1 MSIFTVTHKDTTSR
15 ARLGRLTL
23 GHGVVET
30 PVFMPVGTAGTVKG
44 ILHDAVAAIG
54 YDLILGNTYHLYLR
68 PGLEVL
74 ESFGGLHAFSGWR
87 GNLLTDSGG
96 FQVFSLKGLRKIEEQ
111 GVAFQSHIDGSRHLF
126 TPENVVDTQRIIGSD
141 IAMVLDVCTP
151 PAIDHRKAR
160 EAMELTHRWAERA
173 LEHRIKLGD
182 AFAGNLFGIVQ
193 GNFYEDLRSESV
205 AFFNEMNFDGIAIG
219 GLSVGES
226 EAQFAHFLAH
236 TASRITEE
244 KPRYVMGIGSPD
256 YILEA
261 VENGID
267 MFDCVLA
274 TRMARNGGLFTK
286 DGVIT
291 MKKAIHKF
299 DKGPVQEG
307 CRCPAC
313 TTYSRAYLHH
323 LFKAGEMLGPMLA
336 TIHNLTFFH
345 TFLEEIRLAIAQDR
359 FATFKREDLGRFY
372 ADR

>member
-1 MSIFTVTHKDTTSR
+1 MSIFVQTHQDSTSR
-15 ARLGRLTL
+15 ARLGLLTL
-23 GHGVVET
+23 GHGTVET

-44 ILHDAVAAIG
+44 ILHESVAAIG

-74 ESFGGLHAFSGWR
+74 DTYGGLHAFSGWR

-96 FQVFSLKGLRKIEEQ
+96 FQVFSLTGLRKIEEQ
-111 GVAFQSHIDGSRHLF
+111 GVAFQSHIDGSRHFF
-126 TPENVVDTQRIIGSD
+126 TPESVVDAQQIIGSD
-141 IAMVLDVCTP
+141 ISMVLDVCTP
-151 PAIDHRKAR
+151 PAIDERKAR
-160 EAMELTHRWAERA
+160 EAMELTHRWASRSLDHRAAMGERF
-173 LEHRIKLGD
+173 KGT
-182 AFAGNLFGIVQ
+182 LFGIVQ
-193 GNFYEDLRSESV
+193 GNFYEELRSESA
-205 AFFNEMNFDGIAIG
+205 AFFNEMPFDGIAIG
-219 GLSVGES
+219 GLSVGETS
-226 EAQFAHFLAH
+226 EQFAHFLAH
-236 TASRITEE
+236 TARRITAE

-274 TRMARNGGLFTK
+274 TRMARNGGLFTR

-299 DKGPVQEG
+299 DKSPVEED

-345 TFLEEIRLAIAQDR
+345 TFLEEIRRAIAEDR
-359 FATFKREDLGRFY
+359 FATFKREYLARFY
-372 ADR
+372 AGR